1 MQPPPRLDDQLCFSV
16 YTASQAIVRA
26 YQPFLDRLGV
36 TYTQFLVMMAL
47 WESDDL
53 TLGQLGA
60 RLHLDSGTLT
70 PLSRRMEAAGL
81 IVRVRDPVDE
91 RRRRVQLTEKGREL
105 GVLAGEEHAE
115 LVCRFTLPGEVS
127 APDLRDS
134 LRMLAELLRSA

>member
-1 MQPPPRLDDQLCFSV
+1 MQPPPRLDNQLCFAV

-36 TYTQFLVMMAL
+36 TYTQFLVLMAL

-53 TLGQLGA
+53 TLGQLGT
-60 RLHLDSGTLT
+60 RLQLDSGTLT

-81 IVRVRDPVDE
+81 VVRVRDPDDE

-105 GVLAGEEHAE
+105 GAVAGKEHAE
-115 LVCRFTLPGEVS
+115 LVCRLTLPGAVS

-134 LRMLAELLRSA
+134 LRMLAEMLRSS